1 MSIEMNIM
9 RKFTDAQLSEKGLS
23 PYMPKHVAIIMD
35 GNGRWAKER
44 GMIRT
49 KGHRAGIERMR
60 EIIRHSSDLGIEAL
74 SLYAF
79 STENWKRPKFEVSA
93 LSKLFL
99 EYFTKEIDELHAN
112 NVKMIA
118 LGDTTKFIPE
128 VHAAILRGTER
139 TKNNTGLKLNVA
151 LNYGSREEITTAVKS
166 IAKDIEQGKL
176 QSEDISEELI
186 SNRLYTASLPDV
198 DLLIRPGGEKRL
210 SNFLLMQCAYAEF
223 VFTDDYW
230 PDFTNE
236 KYEEAIKEF
245 QRRTRRYGG
254 LK

>member
-1 MSIEMNIM
+1 MNIM
-9 RKFTDAQLSEKGLS
+9 RKFTDEELLQKGLS
-23 PYMPKHVAIIMD
+23 PDMPKHVAIIMD

-44 GMIRT
+44 GMLRT

-60 EIIRHSSDLGIEAL
+60 EIIRHSSDLGVEAL

-79 STENWKRPKFEVSA
+79 STENWKRPKLEVAA
-93 LSKLFL
+93 LSALFL

-128 VHAAILRGTER
+128 VHAAILRGTEK

-151 LNYGSREEITTAVKS
+151 LNYGSREEMATAVRN
-166 IAKDIEQGKL
+166 IAKAVENGELKVDDIDEKL
-176 QSEDISEELI
+176 IDSY
-186 SNRLYTASLPDV
+186 LYTKSLPDV

-210 SNFLLMQCAYAEF
+210 SNFLLMQTAYAELI
-223 VFTDDYW
+223 FTDDYW
-230 PDFTNE
+230 PDFTKE
-236 KYEEAIKEF
+236 KYEEAIQEF

>member
-1 MSIEMNIM
+1 M
-9 RKFTDAQLSEKGLS
+9 RKFSDEELLQKGLS
-23 PYMPKHVAIIMD
+23 PDMPKHVAIIMD

-49 KGHRAGIERMR
+49 LGHRAGIERMR
-60 EIIRHSSDLGIEAL
+60 EIIRHSSDLGVEAL

-79 STENWKRPKFEVSA
+79 STENWKRPKLEVAA
-93 LSKLFL
+93 LSALFL

-128 VHAAILRGTER
+128 VHAAILKGAEK

-151 LNYGSREEITTAVKS
+151 LNYGSREEIATAVKN
-166 IAKDIEQGKL
+166 IAKEVKSGNINT
-176 QSEDISEELI
+176 EDINDELI
-186 SNRLYTASLPDV
+186 NSFLYTASLPDV

-210 SNFLLMQCAYAEF
+210 SNFLLIQTAYAEL

-230 PDFTNE
+230 PDFTKE
-236 KYEEAIKEF
+236 KYEEVIKEF

>member
-1 MSIEMNIM
+1 MM
-9 RKFTDAQLSEKGLS
+9 RKYTDEELIARGLS
-23 PYMPKHVAIIMD
+23 PDMPKHVAIIMD

-49 KGHRAGIERMR
+49 LGHRAGIERMR
-60 EIIRHSSDLGIEAL
+60 EIIRHSSDIGVEAL

-79 STENWKRPKFEVSA
+79 STENWKRPKFEVAA
-93 LSKLFL
+93 LSALFL

-112 NVKMIA
+112 NVRMIA
-118 LGDTTKFIPE
+118 LGDTTKFSPE
-128 VHAAILRGTER
+128 IHNAILRGAEK
-139 TKNNTGLKLNVA
+139 TKHNTGLKLNVA
-151 LNYGSREEITTAVKS
+151 LNYGSRDEITTAVKS
-166 IAKDIEQGKL
+166 IACDVKNGTLDDDDINY
-176 QSEDISEELI
+176 ELI
-186 SNRLYTASLPDV
+186 SDRLYTKGLPDI
-198 DLLIRPGGEKRL
+198 DLLIRPGGERRL
-210 SNFLLMQCAYAEF
+210 SNFLLMQAAYAEL

-245 QRRTRRYGG
+245 QKRTRRYGG